1 MAAPLLSLPP
11 ASKAALV
18 AAVVVAQK
26 PANVSTNLHE
36 AARIEEDV
44 SATLN
49 AEEAENRKHG
59 DEGMVSPTFHVRM
72 KNPRISWGFA

>member
-49 AEEAENRKHG
+49 
-59 DEGMVSPTFHVRM
+59 PTFQIIG
-72 KNPRISWGFA
+72 KLEKFSDGNCGLSASFGNIAA

>member
-59 DEGMVSPTFHVRM
+59 DEGMVLARLSR
-72 KNPRISWGFA
+72 

>member
-36 AARIEEDV
+36 AARIEEEV

-49 AEEAENRKHG
+49 AEEAEEGWHG
-59 DEGMVSPTFHVRM
+59 E
-72 KNPRISWGFA
+72 